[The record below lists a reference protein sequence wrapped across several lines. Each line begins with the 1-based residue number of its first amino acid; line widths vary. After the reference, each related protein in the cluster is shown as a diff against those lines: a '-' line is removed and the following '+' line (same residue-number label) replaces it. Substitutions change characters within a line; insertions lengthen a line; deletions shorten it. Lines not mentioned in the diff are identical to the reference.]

1 MRQRARSDRGSATM
15 YLVGGLGLVALG
27 AVALLVYDM
36 MDDGPRTRRPSA
48 PLVVAGDPPGTT
60 PEPTTPT
67 PSAAGVPTPAP
78 RDPRVRDPNG
88 DYRTVYQHEHTT
100 VSEPTWDKLQRIIRR
115 DLSAN
120 DRLRIEGL
128 VNNWQED
135 LETYQRR
142 RADGEWDAAE
152 YSRRAQQLQDGMK
165 KRFKEMLDIK
175 PDDADRMLLLFQ

>member
-1 MRQRARSDRGSATM
+1 MSPRARSDRGSATM
-15 YLVGGLGLVALG
+15 FLVGGLALVALG
-27 AVALLVYDM
+27 AVALLVYNL
-36 MDDGPRTRRPSA
+36 MDDGPRKRRPAA

-60 PEPTTPT
+60 PAPTTPT
-67 PSAAGVPTPAP
+67 PSTSAAPTPAP

-115 DLSAN
+115 DLTAN

-135 LETYQRR
+135 LETYQRM
-142 RADGEWDAAE
+142 RAEGQWDAAE

-175 PDDADRMLLLFQ
+175 PDDADRMLLLLQ